1 MRETDEQPVAGGAAS
16 TEGLETSIGYR
27 FTDRRYLDEALT
39 HRSWLN
45 EVRSPTVPDNER
57 LEFFG
62 DAILGFCIGK
72 MLLRH
77 YPESREG
84 ALARMKSA
92 LVGEETLADLAAAVE
107 LGSYLRLGRGEERSG
122 GRHRRSLLANALEA
136 LLAAMYLDGG
146 MAPVER
152 LVEAWFGPRLAGVAA
167 GIKGRDFKTDF
178 QELAQAQ
185 YGGLPRYILVDT
197 SGPAHDLRFTVA
209 AYVGEC
215 LLGQGTGRSK
225 KEAEQAA
232 ARQCLE
238 RLEAG
243 RCSAAP

>member
-1 MRETDEQPVAGGAAS
+1 MRETDEQAVAGGAAS
-16 TEGLETSIGYR
+16 TEGLEASIGYR
-27 FTDRRYLDEALT
+27 FIDRSFLDEALT

-152 LVEAWFGPRLAGVAA
+152 LVETWFGPRLAGVAA
-167 GIKGRDFKTDF
+167 GVKGRDFKTDF
-178 QELAQAQ
+178 QELAQAL
-185 YGGLPRYILVDT
+185 YGGLPRYVLVDT

-209 AYVGEC
+209 AYAGER

-243 RCSAAP
+243 RHSAAP